1 MGGERGDGEERRT
14 RADVY
19 SLARIGAAAALTIVL
34 PVLLVLDVAVPE
46 YDVSPGILLPLLGA
60 ICALL
65 GLEASAFWRGREV
78 TTVTALLTNKA
89 YGYPRR
95 GARRRR
101 KPTILACLHQ
111 TANAKATAIQERN
124 YANRAGSPGP
134 SATAYIDRDGT
145 IVRAIDPAKY
155 AAWSQGDVAHPNTR
169 IPTIAAAVASGVNM
183 NEWVHESIECS
194 GAGTEP
200 FTDAQFESVAR
211 LVAAAAKT
219 LGIPINRSTVVVHAD
234 INSVSRRSDPWP
246 PATREARVKRVISRA
261 NAILRP
267 PITTVTVKA
276 GDSLSAIASAHR
288 LTLKA
293 LLAFAE
299 NAKYRANPGLIHP
312 GDIVRVN

>member
-1 MGGERGDGEERRT
+1 M
-14 RADVY
+14 
-19 SLARIGAAAALTIVL
+19 S
-34 PVLLVLDVAVPE
+34 
-46 YDVSPGILLPLLGA
+46 
-60 ICALL
+60 
-65 GLEASAFWRGREV
+65 
-78 TTVTALLTNKA
+78 TVTALLTNKA

-124 YANRAGSPGP
+124 YANRTGSPGP

-155 AAWSQGDVAHPNTR
+155 AAWSQGDVAHPNTK

-194 GAGTEP
+194 GAGSEP

-211 LVAAAAKT
+211 LVAAASKAT
-219 LGIPINRSTVVVHAD
+219 GLPINRSTVVVHAD

-246 PATREARVKRVISRA
+246 PATREARVKRVITRA
-261 NAILRP
+261 NAIVKP
-267 PITTVTVKA
+267 PVVKAPSVKPATATVTVKA
-276 GDSLSAIASAHR
+276 GDTLSEIAAAHK

-293 LLAFAE
+293 LLAFPQ
-299 NAKYRANPGLIHP
+299 NAKYRADPGLIHP
-312 GDIVRVN
+312 GDVVRVK

>member
-1 MGGERGDGEERRT
+1 M
-14 RADVY
+14 
-19 SLARIGAAAALTIVL
+19 
-34 PVLLVLDVAVPE
+34 
-46 YDVSPGILLPLLGA
+46 
-60 ICALL
+60 
-65 GLEASAFWRGREV
+65 
-78 TTVTALLTNKA
+78 TTTTALLTNKA
-89 YGYPRR
+89 YGYPTR

-111 TANAKATAIQERN
+111 TANAKATAMQERN
-124 YANRAGSPGP
+124 YANRAGSSGP

-155 AAWSQGDVAHPNTR
+155 AAWSQGDVAHPNTK

-200 FTDAQFESVAR
+200 FTDAQFESVAH
-211 LVAAAAKT
+211 LVAAASKARVC
-219 LGIPINRSTVVVHAD
+219 RSTAAPW
-234 INSVSRRSDPWP
+234 SSTPTSTACRRRSDPWP
-246 PATREARVKRVISRA
+246 PATREARVKRVIARA

-267 PITTVTVKA
+267 PIVTVTVKA
-276 GDSLSAIASAHR
+276 GDTLSEIAAAHR

-293 LLAFAE
+293 LLAFPE

-312 GDIVRVN
+312 GDIVRVK